1 MKYINLVKGF
11 LAFWILTK
19 IKTFFYW
26 QDDTMHA
33 YKSLYLQHCGPSTEI
48 LSKSK
53 SIDEKE
59 DS

>member
-1 MKYINLVKGF
+1 
-11 LAFWILTK
+11 
-19 IKTFFYW
+19 
-26 QDDTMHA
+26 MHA